1 MVKDE
6 RLKADAVKTLL
17 KYIYSD
23 FMDVADINN
32 DSVWD
37 VIYAGFWNFS
47 NKGKCG
53 ENAYFRF
60 SERNLKIFRLVFPS
74 NL

>member
-37 VIYAGFWNFS
+37 VIYAGF
-47 NKGKCG
+47 
-53 ENAYFRF
+53 
-60 SERNLKIFRLVFPS
+60 
-74 NL
+74 